1 VEASDQG
8 HDIVVVGASAGGVEA
23 LVDVVSRLPVDLPA
37 AVFVVLH
44 VAPSATSLLPEI
56 LSRKGPLPA
65 AHPSNND
72 AIRGGHLW
80 VAPPDCHLLVKPGR
94 MQLTR
99 GPRENGYRPAV
110 DVLFRSAAL
119 AYGPRVIGVVLSGAL
134 DDGAAGLLD
143 IREAG
148 GIGIAQDPSDAV
160 YPSMPESA
168 IAYAAPDYVLP
179 AAEIG
184 DLLGRLVAE
193 SAGDVWATFDPKEME
208 MEVEP
213 AELNP
218 NGAPIPPGEP
228 SNLTCPECKGALWQI
243 VDGDVVRFRCRV
255 GHAYSVDSLVSEQAR
270 SIEAALWSAVRELE
284 ERADL
289 SRRLAERFASRRSAT
304 LPRRYERQ
312 ASEAQQ
318 HAAVLREVLASMR
331 APVEAQAPESGD

>member
-1 VEASDQG
+1 VQASDHG
-8 HDIVVVGASAGGVEA
+8 HDIIVVGASAGGVEA
-23 LVDVVSRLPVDLPA
+23 LVHVVSRLPPDLSA

-44 VAPSATSLLPEI
+44 VAPSGTSLLPEI
-56 LSRKGPLPA
+56 LGRKGVLPA
-65 AHPSNND
+65 SHAENNGP
-72 AIRGGHLW
+72 IRGGHVW

-94 MQLTR
+94 MEVTR
-99 GPRENGYRPAV
+99 GPRENGHRPAV

-143 IREAG
+143 IRQAG
-148 GIGIAQDPSDAV
+148 GIGVVQDPADAL

-168 IAYAAPDYVLP
+168 VSGAAPEHILP
-179 AAEIG
+179 APEIG
-184 DLLGRLVAE
+184 PLLGRLAWE
-193 SAGDVWATFDPKEME
+193 PADEAWATFDPREME

-218 NGAPIPPGEP
+218 NGGLVSPGEP

-243 VDGDVVRFRCRV
+243 VDGEIVRFRCRV
-255 GHAYSVDSLVSEQAR
+255 GHAYSADSLVSEQAR

-284 ERADL
+284 ERAEL
-289 SRRLAERFASRRSAT
+289 SRRLAKRFADRMSAG

-312 ASEAQQ
+312 AGEAEQ
-318 HAAVLREVLASMR
+318 HATVLRQVLASMR
-331 APVEAQAPESGD
+331 APVEARGGESGG